1 MESIHIATAVEW
13 QQTLTRQNRLNKTEG
28 MHMIRREARRI
39 LISPLAWFCV
49 FIYTAVML
57 MGIAETLKVKE
68 AVIDTGW
75 LDQLCQTEE
84 YGITVLVKN
93 LVFPMSVAS
102 VYFDEKK
109 GKCDWVKMMRT
120 SRFHY
125 CVTKAIA
132 VFAGSIFLYIMSV
145 LAFVAIGS
153 MMHPEIL
160 TVTKNSFLLTGEMW
174 QRWIQDGNYWA
185 VFFLYIVL
193 NALHV
198 AAWSSMLGLCVSVFS
213 ENRYVVAAVPF
224 FINRNF
230 LYLGDKVDGLSMLSP
245 YQYRPT
251 QFWFTGTPMDLFLLV
266 LKNLAVLF
274 LFTFIFIKEIKWRS
288 LHG

>member
-1 MESIHIATAVEW
+1 
-13 QQTLTRQNRLNKTEG
+13 
-28 MHMIRREARRI
+28 MIRREARRI

-274 LFTFIFIKEIKWRS
+274 LFTFIFIKEIKWMAS
-288 LHG
+288 HG

>member
-1 MESIHIATAVEW
+1 
-13 QQTLTRQNRLNKTEG
+13 
-28 MHMIRREARRI
+28 MIRREARRI
-39 LISPLAWFCV
+39 LTSPLAWFCV
-49 FIYTAVML
+49 FIYSAVML
-57 MGIAETLKVKE
+57 MGIAETLNVKE

-109 GKCDWVKMMRT
+109 GKCDWIKMMRT
-120 SRFHY
+120 SRFRY

-174 QRWIQDGNYWA
+174 QRWIQDGNYWT

-224 FINRNF
+224 FINRIF
-230 LYLGDKVDGLSMLSP
+230 LYLGDKVDWLSVLSP

-251 QFWFTGTPMDLFLLV
+251 QFWFSGTPMDLFGLV

-274 LFTFIFIKEIKWRS
+274 LFTFIFIKEIKWRAS
-288 LHG
+288 HG